1 MFFEWILVFSF
12 VCKDENGF
20 KDNPLH
26 CVCVC
31 VLSSF
36 SLALCVFIS
45 ARFSVFFFLFPLLF
59 FCFWIPFSPRLFF
72 FFFFFLWFSG
82 PIARALK
89 TRAKLGTLAFS
100 PVSSPRLP
108 LLFFLCVLGFPS
120 LFLQWFSVQFLGF
133 ALFFLVFGSFF
144 FQSPPLFPGL
154 SLAFIKPEKVWCPCL
169 HKWWALWKR
178 WRREIVGIVAMICW
192 IFPCWTGLWQTD
204 DEQ

>member
-72 FFFFFLWFSG
+72 FFFFSSGFRVQLPVLWRRGRSWVRWLFLRFLLPVFPYFSSSVCWVFLLCSSNDFRFNSSVLLFFFWFSG
-82 PIARALK
+82 LS
-89 TRAKLGTLAFS
+89 FS
-100 PVSSPRLP
+100 NLP
-108 LLFFLCVLGFPS
+108 P
-120 LFLQWFSVQFLGF
+120 
-133 ALFFLVFGSFF
+133 F
-144 FQSPPLFPGL
+144 FQ
-154 SLAFIKPEKVWCPCL
+154 AF
-169 HKWWALWKR
+169 LW
-178 WRREIVGIVAMICW
+178 
-192 IFPCWTGLWQTD
+192 LL
-204 DEQ
+204 